1 MKQTFKRVLFSLLAL
16 QIVLLYIY
24 FMDSNWHDTQHL
36 KAMQGE
42 YTVSNQLSAAGIT
55 AFVQDESLC
64 MWIGT
69 KSGLNIYNGHNY
81 KQLFCQTADS
91 TTIPDNSILALMRD
105 SKGTMWVATPNG
117 VARHVGWFKF
127 RRYDIPFTP
136 DGAYQLADYGEQGV
150 LVNNGTDVYCIKED
164 KVTHFYHFDLY
175 SNNSNYIFP
184 DCNGGFWV
192 IQPTLARHFDIHRK
206 QTQEPIR
213 FDANICS
220 TMQQGDTLWLS
231 QSRYLAAIDLRHNK
245 LIYRTPEQLP
255 IIPNAIYAKNAHQV
269 LLSSNYHGLYS
280 YDLRNQDL
288 TKITDSDFHLRHRDV
303 TICTFFGDAD
313 QNLWI
318 GFQQGSF
325 QVISPSTITYSKLNN
340 LPLNHGTQGETITS
354 LGAVGHHVIG
364 STEDRVFCYDAQQQS
379 FNSYLYN
386 EIFNDSPYFRQ
397 TLEDV
402 VPYDDNR
409 AWLISNVR
417 ILSCQ
422 FSKGK
427 IERLAR
433 VFSREHTG
441 PVLGFGLRVGHELL
455 TTSNSNYLLRSRF
468 GSDICDSIAVGSTK
482 YGRESRLLLL
492 PDGRVLIV
500 MKGLEMALYHPNN
513 GTVEML
519 TIDRSQMP
527 LNADPNVVFIDSH
540 KRIWIGTRRN
550 GLYYFDYPKR
560 TLSRVDFVPFSHIQT
575 VQEDNRGELW
585 FCSDNEI
592 FALNPQD
599 STLHFSSYPQST
611 NARENNLYYIN
622 SCKLPQGNNLIVGTS
637 AGCRIYPFDYAQNQ
651 TDYNLSIQGL
661 YIDAIDNQRIGINSR
676 FEQGDH
682 FTFGHNENNLT
693 FEFASVNYGNRERMM
708 YQYMME
714 GVDKNWSI
722 PTLQPNVSYTQ
733 LRPGRYC
740 FKVRLIASQHH
751 DALTQREIFITVKP
765 SFWCSAAA
773 IYFYFMCLVGIIF
786 YIQYALFRNQKNKL
800 RMEQLEAE
808 RARDQRTNEANMNF
822 FANISHEF
830 RNPLTIISGPLLM
843 LKEDASLPYAARKS
857 LNMVCMSVNR
867 MLALIDQMLDFNKL
881 ETDALK
887 LQVAQCDVVTRMQS
901 LVTLVAES
909 AILRGIHVTTT
920 CAVENL
926 YVWMDDDKFEKIMS
940 NLLTNALKHTPDKG
954 TINISLAPIDAD
966 HLCIKVYNS
975 GAPIDD
981 SRLQD
986 IFKRYYQVKGNEATH
1001 QYGWGTGIGLYYVK
1015 RLTELH
1021 HGHISVQ
1028 NEPQGGV
1035 SFIFTFPICEKAYTP
1050 EEHAL
1055 PQTQLQYIAPLPV
1068 TLPADD
1074 AIDANQHAVNEAVKK
1089 PVILIVDDDIAVAQ
1103 YTRSLFA
1110 DDFVVVNKYS
1120 AESALE
1126 EIENIKPNIILSD
1139 VIMGNMNGYEF
1150 CRKLK
1155 SNLLTCHIP
1164 VILIT
1169 AKSTV
1174 NEQVEGLKEGANAY
1188 VTKPFDPRYLKA
1200 VVESLLQNI
1209 KMLRQKL
1216 AAGEQNDL
1224 SNEAGLSEQDRNFLN
1239 QVYALME
1246 KHISDQDLS
1255 VNTISQELL
1264 ISHSKFNYKL
1274 KELTGE
1280 APGTFF
1286 RKYKLNVAAKLLKEG
1301 KHNVSEVAYMTGFGT
1316 ASYFSVAFKKQFGK
1330 SPSEYV

>member
-1 MKQTFKRVLFSLLAL
+1 
-16 QIVLLYIY
+16 
-24 FMDSNWHDTQHL
+24 
-36 KAMQGE
+36 
-42 YTVSNQLSAAGIT
+42 
-55 AFVQDESLC
+55 
-64 MWIGT
+64 
-69 KSGLNIYNGHNY
+69 
-81 KQLFCQTADS
+81 
-91 TTIPDNSILALMRD
+91 
-105 SKGTMWVATPNG
+105 
-117 VARHVGWFKF
+117 
-127 RRYDIPFTP
+127 
-136 DGAYQLADYGEQGV
+136 
-150 LVNNGTDVYCIKED
+150 
-164 KVTHFYHFDLY
+164 
-175 SNNSNYIFP
+175 
-184 DCNGGFWV
+184 
-192 IQPTLARHFDIHRK
+192 
-206 QTQEPIR
+206 
-213 FDANICS
+213 
-220 TMQQGDTLWLS
+220 
-231 QSRYLAAIDLRHNK
+231 
-245 LIYRTPEQLP
+245 
-255 IIPNAIYAKNAHQV
+255 
-269 LLSSNYHGLYS
+269 
-280 YDLRNQDL
+280 
-288 TKITDSDFHLRHRDV
+288 
-303 TICTFFGDAD
+303 
-313 QNLWI
+313 
-318 GFQQGSF
+318 
-325 QVISPSTITYSKLNN
+325 
-340 LPLNHGTQGETITS
+340 
-354 LGAVGHHVIG
+354 
-364 STEDRVFCYDAQQQS
+364 
-379 FNSYLYN
+379 
-386 EIFNDSPYFRQ
+386 
-397 TLEDV
+397 
-402 VPYDDNR
+402 
-409 AWLISNVR
+409 
-417 ILSCQ
+417 
-422 FSKGK
+422 
-427 IERLAR
+427 
-433 VFSREHTG
+433 
-441 PVLGFGLRVGHELL
+441 
-455 TTSNSNYLLRSRF
+455 
-468 GSDICDSIAVGSTK
+468 
-482 YGRESRLLLL
+482 
-492 PDGRVLIV
+492 
-500 MKGLEMALYHPNN
+500 
-513 GTVEML
+513 
-519 TIDRSQMP
+519 
-527 LNADPNVVFIDSH
+527 
-540 KRIWIGTRRN
+540 
-550 GLYYFDYPKR
+550 
-560 TLSRVDFVPFSHIQT
+560 
-575 VQEDNRGELW
+575 
-585 FCSDNEI
+585 
-592 FALNPQD
+592 
-599 STLHFSSYPQST
+599 
-611 NARENNLYYIN
+611 
-622 SCKLPQGNNLIVGTS
+622 
-637 AGCRIYPFDYAQNQ
+637 
-651 TDYNLSIQGL
+651 
-661 YIDAIDNQRIGINSR
+661 
-676 FEQGDH
+676 
-682 FTFGHNENNLT
+682 
-693 FEFASVNYGNRERMM
+693 
-708 YQYMME
+708 
-714 GVDKNWSI
+714 
-722 PTLQPNVSYTQ
+722 
-733 LRPGRYC
+733 
-740 FKVRLIASQHH
+740 
-751 DALTQREIFITVKP
+751 
-765 SFWCSAAA
+765 
-773 IYFYFMCLVGIIF
+773 
-786 YIQYALFRNQKNKL
+786 
-800 RMEQLEAE
+800 MEQLEAE

-909 AILRGIHVTTT
+909 AKLRGIHVTTT